1 MRILALSCLLLA
13 GTLHAQLFDS
23 LQEILTRHKSIDAR
37 IESRNSFI
45 NNQLIS
51 VTGVRLGVAF
61 QRKLRIG
68 GGLSWLN
75 SSWSDNEFNSGND
88 VQSQYLKFGYICFYV
103 DFVFHKTKR
112 WQLSVPIQIGTGL
125 AWYQPENKFRWDP
138 SDAKNFMLLYEP
150 GITVQY
156 KIVRWFGLGADVA
169 YRFAAVR
176 KFGDKLN
183 SPTYSFKIMIWFD
196 QLYYLMFPASKL
208 ANKYGPA
215 RW

>member
-1 MRILALSCLLLA
+1 VKKLLVLVLF
-13 GTLHAQLFDS
+13 GSGVIRAQLFDS

-51 VTGVRLGVAF
+51 VSGVRLGVAF
-61 QRKLRIG
+61 QRRFRIG

-75 SSWSDNEFNSGND
+75 SAWSDNEFQTGSD
-88 VQSQYLKFGYICFYV
+88 VSAQYLKFAYLCWYV

-112 WQLSVPIQIGTGL
+112 WQLSVPIQVGTGL
-125 AWYQPENKFRWDP
+125 AWYQPENRFRWEP
-138 SDAKNFMLLYEP
+138 SDSKNFLILYEP
-150 GITVQY
+150 GITIQY
-156 KIVRWFGLGADVA
+156 KIFRWFGLGADVA
-169 YRFAAVR
+169 YRFAAVK

-183 SPTYSFKIMIWFD
+183 SPTYSLKVMIWFD

-215 RW
+215 SW